1 MSNTKNP
8 TAKSG
13 SSNKRQRFLKVSP
26 LSDPRLTLVPEI
38 KKGLRLA
45 LQKQNSSVNALL
57 KHRQKG
63 ESVKAIGRL
72 IEGMNELLDLLPHI
86 EAAVDFAIDSGWK
99 SGATQGVS
107 EQNKK
112 NVSSRHKNS
121 GAAKQKML
129 SLWRSG
135 KWKEKTACVNANYE
149 LVMREFGLW
158 KGDKDIQKP
167 EAQTFIRYLYEEKK
181 HPL

>member
-1 MSNTKNP
+1 MAGINKVLASKSNR
-8 TAKSG
+8 
-13 SSNKRQRFLKVSP
+13 NKRQRSLKISP
-26 LSDPRLTLVPEI
+26 LSDPRLTLIPEI
-38 KKGLRLA
+38 KDSLSFA
-45 LQKQNSSVNALL
+45 LQKQNSAITVLL
-57 KHRQKG
+57 KHRHK
-63 ESVKAIGRL
+63 EEPLEAIERM

-112 NVSSRHKNS
+112 NVTSRHKNS

-135 KWKEKTACVNANYE
+135 KWKEKTACVDANYE
-149 LVMREFGLW
+149 LVMREFSLW

-167 EAQTFIRYLYEEKK
+167 DAQTFIRYLYEEKK